1 MSENHNKEVV
11 NKIIINKKII
21 LYLLGI
27 KTFT

>member
-1 MSENHNKEVV
+1 MSENNNKEVV
-11 NKIIINKKII
+11 NKIIINKKI